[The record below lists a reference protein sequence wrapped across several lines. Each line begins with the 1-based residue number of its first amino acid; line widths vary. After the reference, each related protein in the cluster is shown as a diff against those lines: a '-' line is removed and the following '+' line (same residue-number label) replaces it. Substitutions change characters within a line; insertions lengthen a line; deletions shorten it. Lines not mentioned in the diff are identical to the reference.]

1 MLQSGVNIMQSA
13 AADLSFYDKSIS
25 AAKVILT
32 GFTVVFA
39 MLFFL
44 IIIIKVYSATIAGA
58 QRAADR
64 RMKKK
69 EKILEPV
76 GEDSGVHIIKKPAY
90 ITPPTVDDDI
100 PEEIIAVIAAAV
112 AASGESPKVRIKS
125 IKKAGVGRSAWANAG
140 VLDNTRPS

>member
-76 GEDSGVHIIKKPAY
+76 GEDSGVHII
-90 ITPPTVDDDI
+90 
-100 PEEIIAVIAAAV
+100 
-112 AASGESPKVRIKS
+112 
-125 IKKAGVGRSAWANAG
+125 
-140 VLDNTRPS
+140 

>member
-44 IIIIKVYSATIAGA
+44 IIIIKVYSNEEKRKNIGA
-58 QRAADR
+58 CRRGQRSSHHQKARIYHAADC
-64 RMKKK
+64 
-69 EKILEPV
+69 
-76 GEDSGVHIIKKPAY
+76 
-90 ITPPTVDDDI
+90 
-100 PEEIIAVIAAAV
+100 
-112 AASGESPKVRIKS
+112 
-125 IKKAGVGRSAWANAG
+125 
-140 VLDNTRPS
+140 

>member
-58 QRAADR
+58 QRAGHLDLPCPHRQQRPRGLVAADGGAGKAGGHGKGFCGLR
-64 RMKKK
+64 QHSRFG
-69 EKILEPV
+69 LRV
-76 GEDSGVHIIKKPAY
+76 GEPAEPGSGYGK
-90 ITPPTVDDDI
+90 
-100 PEEIIAVIAAAV
+100 AAA
-112 AASGESPKVRIKS
+112 AKLPGHHLPGHGGSLHPC
-125 IKKAGVGRSAWANAG
+125 
-140 VLDNTRPS
+140 P